1 MKKKFST
8 FIIVLIVLATAAA
21 CTYLYLTNC
30 DLKTEI
36 GELKSAITTMQE
48 ENQTTA
54 ETANQCKLETEEFM
68 HNCMNSLEELE
79 TRYQNLYTLME
90 KEETE
95 EPVET
100 AETTPE
106 ESIPM
111 WWGAT
116 SNSLCISGNFDDQA
130 EMMQTLASFGI
141 DEIQQAIKDY
151 GFFVG
156 QSENPEHYIVI
167 TPVPAS

>member
-8 FIIVLIVLATAAA
+8 FIMVLIVLATAAA
-21 CTYLYLTNC
+21 CVYLYLTTC
-30 DLKTEI
+30 DLKSEI
-36 GELKSAITTMQE
+36 GDLKNTIITMQE
-48 ENQTTA
+48 ENQEVAKTA
-54 ETANQCKLETEEFM
+54 DQCKLETEEFM
-68 HNCMNSLEELE
+68 HNCMDALEELE

-100 AETTPE
+100 TETTPE
-106 ESIPM
+106 DFIPI
-111 WWGAT
+111 WGAT
-116 SNSLCISGNFDDQA
+116 GNSLCITGNFDDQA

-141 DEIQQAIKDY
+141 DEIQQSIENY

-156 QSENPEHYIVI
+156 QSETPEHYIVI
-167 TPVPAS
+167 TPVPES